1 MIQKTP
7 LFDLNLDRR
16 ELRIQGKLINLP
28 PKAFALLSHLYAHR
42 DRMVSK
48 RELMEAFWSS
58 NSSEAALLKTISLI
72 RKELA
77 DNDAGDSGIKTYHG
91 LGYRFVDSSEQ
102 PTKSPEDDSSPIEL
116 EELQW
121 IAVICIH
128 LPTQDLGSHNSA
140 HLDAY
145 MSHAQSTVERHQ
157 GQLLHMM
164 GDGFSATFTQQS
176 LCEDVARQAVICAET
191 LKQES
196 LISKVFSLK
205 IGIDIG
211 AIPKTKQEKSWQAP
225 SAIERRATHL
235 VRLADTGAIL
245 LSEKTVEY
253 LQGEIA
259 VKTVKDGF
267 LLLNPPRQRSGIPGR
282 PKAHP
287 SKFVGRTAELAF
299 LDAKLESVSS
309 GRGQAVLLSGP
320 AGIGKTRLVSE
331 FLIEQNTTN
340 SESILLHCFPHFSN
354 TALTPISDLCEHLL
368 QVTHTDITAMSE
380 VEQALTREILGT
392 PLDSEPALEGL
403 TDHEH
408 RKKSYLL
415 LDKILTEASLKTT
428 LILVL
433 EDAHWM
439 DATSQEY
446 LSEIVRNLE
455 EKKLLLI
462 VTSRPTET
470 LSFVDAVLHLSPL
483 SQNVCLALLK
493 DNEETQNISDD
504 DANILVERSAGN
516 PFFLEELAF
525 ATSTGAD
532 PNAPPPETVQAV
544 ISARIANLSSD
555 LRALLYIISVA
566 SSPAPIELIT
576 YLYGKNDKGITSKI
590 KHLVKSGFI
599 LEEMTFLSFRHML
612 INDAAYA
619 MISKADRRH
628 LHLQIAQYL
637 EQRINLDN
645 VRSEVIAKHYQEAGE
660 NELAI
665 SYWIKATRTSLQ
677 SSVLHET
684 VVFAKQGL
692 ALLDTTQPEHK
703 AHGLKLEL
711 MLASAL
717 IKLKGFGN
725 IDAGQAYLNAQE
737 LNKAIGSAKSTV
749 RILVGLWINEW
760 VRGNLTSSL
769 AYGNELMTLAQRSDN
784 PPLILQAHASMG
796 QVLMHL
802 GRTKE
807 SFEHLCIGLETIHDH
822 PPETIPEQNAAV
834 SCAAYAAWTGTM
846 LGRSTDAKRYFEHSE
861 ILSQLIKNPFAEA
874 IHCALCAAFFM
885 HEGNV
890 ESCLEISNQAISISR
905 EHDFDFWLATGLVLR
920 GWALGQQNKMGEA
933 FTAFDEGIEVFESTS
948 AGVQLANW
956 YGLKAEILLKA
967 GKLQEGIHAVSTAL
981 GHVERT
987 GDVYFSAR
995 IHAVAQSL
1003 NEELGN
1009 LTEADTH
1016 GKKALKLAER
1026 FGFSAKVIALNH
1038 SESPTP

>member
-16 ELRIQGKLINLP
+16 ELRVEGRLINLP
-28 PKAFALLSHLYAHR
+28 PKAFALLSHLYANS

-77 DNDAGDSGIKTYHG
+77 DNDTGDTRIKTYHG

-102 PTKSPEDDSSPIEL
+102 ATRPLKDDSPSIEL

-128 LPTQDLGSHNSA
+128 LPTQDLESHDSA

-145 MSHAQSTVERHQ
+145 LSHAKSTVERHQ

-164 GDGFSATFTQQS
+164 GDGFSASFTQQS
-176 LCEDVARQAVICAET
+176 LCEDVARQAVICAEV
-191 LKQES
+191 LKQAS
-196 LISKVFSLK
+196 LNLQVFSLK

-211 AIPKTKQEKSWQAP
+211 AIPQTKQEQSWRAP
-225 SAIERRATHL
+225 SEIERRATHL
-235 VRLADTGAIL
+235 AKLADTGAIL
-245 LSEKTVEY
+245 LSEKTVEH
-253 LQGEIA
+253 LQGEIS
-259 VKTVKDGF
+259 VKASKNGF

-287 SKFVGRTAELAF
+287 SRFVGRAAELAF
-299 LDAKLESVSS
+299 LDAKLDTVVS

-331 FLIEQNTTN
+331 FLIEQNPTT

-354 TALTPISDLCEHLL
+354 TALTPIRDLCEQLL
-368 QVTHTDITAMSE
+368 RFTHTNTSMSD
-380 VEQALTREILGT
+380 VEQALTRELLGT
-392 PLDSEPALEGL
+392 PLDSEPTLEGL
-403 TDHEH
+403 SDHEH
-408 RKKSYLL
+408 RKKSYHLL
-415 LDKILTEASLKTT
+415 NKILTEACHEKQ

-439 DATSQEY
+439 DPTSREY
-446 LSEIVRNLE
+446 LSEIVRSMAN
-455 EKKLLLI
+455 KKLLLI
-462 VTSRPTET
+462 ITSRPTET
-470 LSFVDAVLHLSPL
+470 LSFLDAVLHLSPL
-483 SQNVCLALLK
+483 AQNVCLALLK
-493 DNEETQNISDD
+493 DNQETQDISDEA
-504 DANILVERSAGN
+504 ANILVERSAGN

-566 SSPAPIELIT
+566 GSPAPIEIIT
-576 YLYGKNDKGITSKI
+576 YIYGKNDKDITSKI

-619 MISKADRRH
+619 MVTQADRRH
-628 LHLQIAQYL
+628 LHLRIAQYL
-637 EQRINLDN
+637 EQRIDLDN
-645 VRSEVIAKHYQEAGE
+645 VKPEVIAKHFQEAGE
-660 NELAI
+660 VEFAI
-665 SYWIKATRTSLQ
+665 HYWTKATRDSLQ

-692 ALLDTTQPEHK
+692 ALLNTKLPEHK

-737 LNKAIGSAKSTV
+737 LNKTIGSAKSTV

-769 AYGNELMTLAQRSDN
+769 SYGNKLMSLAQKSDN

-807 SFEHLCIGLETIHDH
+807 SFDHLSIGLETIHNH

-834 SCAAYAAWTGTM
+834 SCAAYAAWTGSM
-846 LGRSTDAKRYFEHSE
+846 LGRSADAKQYFDQSKK
-861 ILSQLIKNPFAEA
+861 LSQHIKNPFADA

-885 HEGNV
+885 HEGDV
-890 ESCLEISNQAISISR
+890 ESCLSISDQAISISR

-920 GWALGQQNKMGEA
+920 GWALGQQNKMDESFA
-933 FTAFDEGIEVFESTS
+933 AFDEGIDVFESTS

-967 GKLQEGIHAVSTAL
+967 GKLKEGLHAVNTAL
-981 GHVERT
+981 EHVERT
-987 GDVYFSAR
+987 GDIYFAAR
-995 IHAVAQSL
+995 IHAIAQSL
-1003 NEELGN
+1003 NDKLGN
-1009 LTEADTH
+1009 PKDADAH
-1016 GKKALKLAER
+1016 GKKAQKLAKR
-1026 FGFSAKVIALNH
+1026 FDFSAKVIDLNH
-1038 SESPTP
+1038 SALPTS